1 MNKKKVTH
9 NVMGNTETLVI
20 QEVFE
25 SLGQNWKSFVT
36 NRLPLLKLPD
46 EILEVLR
53 QGKIEY
59 TKAKAIASIKNEQQ
73 RNNLI
78 DEAVTQNLSLAQ
90 IKEKIKALSTEDS
103 SVPSPSTQVKTI
115 TSRLNRSKLWEK
127 NPKKW
132 KQVQNWLQ
140 KIENLLEDT

>member
-1 MNKKKVTH
+1 MIWLNQT
-9 NVMGNTETLVI
+9 
-20 QEVFE
+20 
-25 SLGQNWKSFVT
+25 
-36 NRLPLLKLPD
+36 R
-46 EILEVLR
+46 
-53 QGKIEY
+53 
-59 TKAKAIASIKNEQQ
+59 AIAKIKDEQQ

-90 IKEKIKALSTEDS
+90 IKEKIKALSSEDD